1 MQDIYIDGSL
11 AGLHLAKDESHISHL
26 LMHEDVKPTKTAS
39 KYEYNIHFTGEIKE
53 GIKTI
58 GTADIT
64 IYFID
69 AKAKKIGY
77 IEHVNPKT
85 KIELGNCP
93 DYFVSIY
100 EPLEKLAEYRDLI
113 ALSSEARLNAYGHI
127 NKEGKGII
135 DSYTLDCF
143 PASVTNAANNDLQNI
158 SQDTFGMRKSLP
170 GLRKDILIIT
180 IIQIILLLAILVK

>member
-58 GTADIT
+58 GTADTT

-113 ALSSEARLNAYGHI
+113 ALSSEA
-127 NKEGKGII
+127 
-135 DSYTLDCF
+135 
-143 PASVTNAANNDLQNI
+143 
-158 SQDTFGMRKSLP
+158 
-170 GLRKDILIIT
+170 
-180 IIQIILLLAILVK
+180 